1 MSREIFVGFS
11 TVGVVEPPYRLNDI
25 ELVKQDLM
33 NALQTRKGERVMQ
46 PTFGTRIYDMLMDP
60 FDDETQRAIIEDVM
74 DVINEEPRVTLV
86 GIDAQELEYVMRVS
100 IELRFTPYD
109 IVELLY
115 VDYNRQNLQV
125 P

>member
-11 TVGVVEPPYRLNDI
+11 TTGVIEPPYRLEDV
-25 ELVKQDLM
+25 ELVKQDLL
-33 NALQTRKGERVMQ
+33 NALHTRKGERVMQ
-46 PTFGTRIYDMLMDP
+46 PTFGTRIYEMLMEP
-60 FDDETQRAIIEDVM
+60 FDDQTKQTIIEDVM
-74 DVINEEPRVTLV
+74 DVIEGEPRVTLLR
-86 GIDAQELEYVMRVS
+86 IDAQELEHVMRVE

-115 VDYNRQNLQV
+115 VDYDRRNLQA